1 MKLAVRPYEKRD
13 YARVLDICIAAF
25 EPIHRAF
32 EQALGMRII
41 KLQYQDWKEQYAE
54 TLPKISARDRDRK
67 AHVVELDGA
76 VVGFIVTVMDARR
89 KTGEIGLNAVD
100 PKLQGRGIGRAMYEF
115 ALNNL
120 KERGAE
126 MPASGPAG
134 MPPMHRREEPMKRLD
149 STRQFPACISSKCC
163 SDARSRHL
171 AALSR
176 RGELASQAAP
186 SPSRGSARRWSRCA
200 EPWRNAAARPCV
212 PRPRSRPSSRSRDVR
227 KHR

>member
-1 MKLAVRPYEKRD
+1 MA
-13 YARVLDICIAAF
+13 ARNSPSRVPLRTRTSLSASSGRGDAERTF
-25 EPIHRAF
+25 KTEPAR
-32 EQALGMRII
+32 RII
-41 KLQYQDWKEQYAE
+41 PSLA
-54 TLPKISARDRDRK
+54 LPTDVGPD
-67 AHVVELDGA
+67 DPFGA
-76 VVGFIVTVMDARR
+76 VVGFIFTVMDARR

-163 SDARSRHL
+163 SGARSRHVCC
-171 AALSR
+171 AL
-176 RGELASQAAP
+176 
-186 SPSRGSARRWSRCA
+186 
-200 EPWRNAAARPCV
+200 
-212 PRPRSRPSSRSRDVR
+212 
-227 KHR
+227 

>member
-32 EQALGMRII
+32 EQALGMRIF

-54 TLPKISARDRDRK
+54 TLRKIRRGTETGRCTSWSSTAPSW
-67 AHVVELDGA
+67 AL
-76 VVGFIVTVMDARR
+76 FFTVMDARR

-126 MPASGPAG
+126 IACVGTGGDAS
-134 MPPMHRREEPMKRLD
+134 H
-149 STRQFPACISSKCC
+149 
-163 SDARSRHL
+163 
-171 AALSR
+171 
-176 RGELASQAAP
+176 AP
-186 SPSRGSARRWSRCA
+186 ARRA
-200 EPWRNAAARPCV
+200 YEAIGFDKAIPGLHLFKV
-212 PRPRSRPSSRSRDVR
+212 L
-227 KHR
+227 